1 MNFAY
6 FIFDEGMEKREE
18 KERGKEEGREGERG
32 QAKGEENALS
42 K

>member
-1 MNFAY
+1 MNFEY

-32 QAKGEENALS
+32 QAKGEGNALS